1 MYEIEVKQNINF
13 NNEKKERPSVKL
25 KTKKSKHEDNKR
37 NQSAKK
43 TLRSCNF

>member
-25 KTKKSKHEDNKR
+25 KTKKSKHEYNKR

>member
-1 MYEIEVKQNINF
+1 M
-13 NNEKKERPSVKL
+13 KKNERPRVEL
-25 KTKKSKHEDNKR
+25 KTKKSKHEYNKR